1 MSKSELNQIFTEF
14 RDFLINANDFVIIK
28 KIGEGGFGEVYY
40 GKHKQTGKECAIK
53 KLFLDKLQKQKFV
66 GFTREVTILA
76 TCENFF
82 LLPFYGFT
90 ESIPLLIVTQYIP
103 NGSLFNA
110 LRHRKNAPDLTGT
123 QKTII
128 ALGIAYGMASL
139 HSKGIIHRDLKSMN
153 VLLDDE
159 LLPKICDF
167 GVSRFATEDKA
178 IMTKEIG
185 TPHWMA
191 PELFESHN
199 YTNKVDVYAYGIL
212 LWEMLTEKVPFKGKE
227 GYQIALAVC
236 TKKER
241 PAIPDHTPRPLK
253 NLINICW
260 DQDPNKRPK
269 FQKIIKILES
279 KKVTF
284 PKTDKDALDL
294 LQANI
299 REKEE
304 KMKHRQHRNPLF
316 NQSSNNIKLQ
326 GDNDDYHSSNLY
338 SDSKDPFSASSS
350 AALNAAAALLNGSSI
365 NDFNQSNEQEPDY
378 SSITKT
384 DDPNFKRNFKNCVR
398 NLASSNADKFFTDV
412 IPTFSSSM
420 SSFVI
425 SQIDSVIRN
434 NTKILDIFVKS
445 ESQIITK
452 LPLNNT
458 ENINASLTLILYA
471 VKSRPDILT
480 KSLLNYISILIPK
493 ESSKVLCIICNGAK
507 KLDKISNSPE
517 IFDFLID
524 HSISESYLNS
534 PSDIEYLQLINFLI
548 TEQPTLLDNRLDQL
562 FENVI
567 LNGLKNDKKP
577 QIIHHCYS
585 IFNRFFPTNFLLS
598 EETIINHICGNQ
610 DLQSD
615 VVSYLL
621 RRPSMSIPQSIIS
634 YIIKTAPYSKSSLA
648 LLISAAD
655 RPNFVDTML
664 QLDDSWLVD
673 GTLKLKLISIVLL
686 NCMSF
691 KKKRKDIS
699 QMPHLSNFISMLI
712 QSNNNEIG
720 QITTKKKGKKK
731 NSKKSKETS
740 ASGANSDDKDNA
752 DNSVKSFS
760 IELVDVSMSITV
772 AMLKSKKLMSKL
784 NELSYFSNLNNIIQK
799 VENADIEKSAAVM
812 IEKLSKTE
820 KFVGYITCFVPFLVR
835 KLNEAAQSQP
845 FVTQAALNAMTA
857 ICKNEAACKVAIGC
871 GVNEALDNVPK
882 MPIYEIAIANL
893 RKLVNGHPQA

>member
-1 MSKSELNQIFTEF
+1 MSKTELNQIFTEF
-14 RDFLINANDFVIIK
+14 RDFLINANDFVFVK
-28 KIGEGGFGEVYY
+28 KIGEGGFGEVFY

-53 KLFLDKLQKQKFV
+53 RLFIDKLQKQRFV
-66 GFTREVTILA
+66 GFTREVAILA
-76 TCENFF
+76 TCDNFF

-110 LRHRKNAPDLTGT
+110 LRHRKNSPDLTGT

-139 HSKGIIHRDLKSMN
+139 HSRGIIHRDLKSMN

-167 GVSRFATEDKA
+167 GVSRFATEDKV

-191 PELFESHN
+191 PELFESNN

-269 FQKIIKILES
+269 FEKIIKLLES

-304 KMKHRQHRNPLF
+304 KMKHRKHRNPLF
-316 NQSSNNIKLQ
+316 NQSSQNIKLD
-326 GDNDDYHSSNLY
+326 GESNDHQSTNRY

-350 AALNAAAALLNGSSI
+350 AALTAAEALLNANS
-365 NDFNQSNEQEPDY
+365 NEFNQSNDPEPDY

-398 NLASSNADKFFTDV
+398 NLASHNADKFFTDI
-412 IPTFSSSM
+412 IPTFSSPM

-445 ESQIITK
+445 ESHIITK

-458 ENINASLTLILYA
+458 ENINASLTLILYV
-471 VKSRPDILT
+471 VKNRPDILS
-480 KSLLNYISILIPK
+480 KNLLQNLSQLLPK
-493 ESSKVLCIICNGAK
+493 ESTKVLCIIYNGVK
-507 KLDKISNSPE
+507 KFDKLQNGKE
-517 IFDFLID
+517 VCDFLLQQ
-524 HSISESYLNS
+524 SSYESFLNS
-534 PSDIEYLQLINFLI
+534 PADMEYLQLINFLI
-548 TEQPTLLDNRLDQL
+548 DKYPSVRESCLDSCQNAILYAL
-562 FENVI
+562 KIEGKMNVI
-567 LNGLKNDKKP
+567 
-577 QIIHHCYS
+577 HAAYS
-585 IFNRFFPTNFLLS
+585 IFNTYFPPTSLLS
-598 EETIINHICGNQ
+598 EEMIINHICGSQQLQ
-610 DLQSD
+610 DD
-615 VVSYLL
+615 VISYLL
-621 RRPSMSIPQSIIS
+621 RRLSIPLPQSIIS
-634 YIIKTAPYSKSSLA
+634 YIIKTAPYNKCSLA
-648 LLISAAD
+648 LLLSAPD
-655 RPNFVDTML
+655 RPGFVDTML

-673 GTLKLKLISIVLL
+673 GTLPLKLISIVLL
-686 NCMSF
+686 NSMSF

-699 QMPHLSNFISMLI
+699 CMPHLSNFISMLI
-712 QSNNNEIG
+712 SSNNKYNPLG
-720 QITTKKKGKKK
+720 KKKKNKKKGK
-731 NSKKSKETS
+731 NNDTDKEK
-740 ASGANSDDKDNA
+740 DKD
-752 DNSVKSFS
+752 DFSVD
-760 IELVDVSMSITV
+760 LVDVSMSITGI
-772 AMLKSKKLMSKL
+772 MTKSKKLMSKL
-784 NELSYFSNLNNIIQK
+784 NDQSYFTNLEKLISKI
-799 VENADIEKSAAVM
+799 ENSDIDKSAVVLIEKM
-812 IEKLSKTE
+812 SKTSN
-820 KFVGYITCFVPFLVR
+820 YISYVSCFIPFLA
-835 KLNEAAQSQP
+835 KKIGNAAQLPP
-845 FVTQAALNAMTA
+845 FVTQASLNAMA
-857 ICKNEAACKVAIGC
+857 SLCKNEAACELAKTNNIADVL
-871 GVNEALDNVPK
+871 ENVPK
-882 MPIYEIAIANL
+882 LPIYEIAINDI
-893 RKLVNGHPQA
+893 RKQLAGQNE

>member
-14 RDFLINANDFVIIK
+14 RDFLINANDFIFEK
-28 KIGEGGFGEVYY
+28 KIGEGGFGEVFY

-53 KLFLDKLQKQKFV
+53 RLFIDKLQKQRFV
-66 GFTREVTILA
+66 GFTREVAILA
-76 TCENFF
+76 TCDNFF

-110 LRHRKNAPDLTGT
+110 LRHRKNAPDLNGT

-167 GVSRFATEDKA
+167 GVSRFASEEKV

-191 PELFESHN
+191 PELFESNN

-269 FQKIIKILES
+269 FQKIIKLLES

-304 KMKHRQHRNPLF
+304 KMKHRKHRNPLF
-316 NQSSNNIKLQ
+316 NQSSQNIKLD
-326 GDNDDYHSSNLY
+326 GENNEYHRY

-350 AALNAAAALLNGSSI
+350 AALNAAAALLNESNNS
-365 NDFNQSNEQEPDY
+365 DFNPTNEQEPDY
-378 SSITKT
+378 STITRT

-398 NLASSNADKFFTDV
+398 NLASSNADKFFTDI

-420 SSFVI
+420 STFVI
-425 SQIDSVIRN
+425 SQIDSIIRN
-434 NTKILDIFVKS
+434 NTKILNIFVNS
-445 ESQIITK
+445 ESHVITK
-452 LPLNNT
+452 LPLNNAD
-458 ENINASLTLILYA
+458 NINASLTLILYI
-471 VKSRPDILT
+471 VKNRPDVLS
-480 KSLLNYISILIPK
+480 KDLLQYLSPLIPK
-493 ESSKVLCIICNGAK
+493 ESSKVLCIIYNAVKKFDELPNNMDICN
-507 KLDKISNSPE
+507 
-517 IFDFLID
+517 FLINQ
-524 HSISESYLNS
+524 STYESFLKT
-534 PSDIEYLQLINFLI
+534 PTDMEYLQLINFLI
-548 TEQPTLLDNRLDQL
+548 SKYPSIRESRLNSFQD
-562 FENVI
+562 VI
-567 LNGLKNDKKP
+567 LYALQNDQKMNAV
-577 QIIHHCYS
+577 HSAYS
-585 IFNRFFPTNFLLS
+585 IFNSYFPPTSLLS
-598 EETIINHICGNQ
+598 EETIINHICGSQQLQ
-610 DLQSD
+610 DD
-615 VVSYLL
+615 VISYLL
-621 RRPSMSIPQSIIS
+621 RRPSIPLPQSIIS
-634 YIIKTAPYSKSSLA
+634 YIIKTAPHNKCSLA
-648 LLISAAD
+648 LLLSATD
-655 RPNFVDTML
+655 RPGFIDTML

-673 GTLKLKLISIVLL
+673 GSLPLKLVSIVLL
-686 NCMSF
+686 NSMSF

-699 QMPHLSNFISMLI
+699 SMPHLSNFISMLI
-712 QSNNNEIG
+712 SSNNNS
-720 QITTKKKGKKK
+720 TSSKTKKKNKKKGKKK
-731 NSKKSKETS
+731 ESETENNESEKDKSK
-740 ASGANSDDKDNA
+740 DKDEFLI
-752 DNSVKSFS
+752 D
-760 IELVDVSMSITV
+760 LVDVSMSITIV
-772 AMLKSKKLMSKL
+772 MSKNKKLMAKL
-784 NELSYFSNLNNIIQK
+784 NDLGYFTNLEKTVTQIGNSDIDK
-799 VENADIEKSAAVM
+799 SAVVLIEK
-812 IEKLSKTE
+812 ISKNSN
-820 KFVGYITCFVPFLVR
+820 FIPYVTCFIPFLAN
-835 KLNEAAQSQP
+835 KISNASQLPP
-845 FVTQAALNAMTA
+845 FVVQASLNALNS
-857 ICKNEAACKVAIGC
+857 ICKNENACELAKKSNIAEVI
-871 GVNEALDNVPK
+871 ENVPK
-882 MPIYEIAIANL
+882 LPIYEIAITDIK
-893 RKLVNGHPQA
+893 KLMNNQTS